1 MNRPGGKSVIITLRG
16 GLPVDLTA
24 IRRHLTGASLSNAIQ
39 DIGFATLALW
49 RLGPLSPELIM
60 QRAGCAESVEP
71 VEYDAPWCRE
81 IARTPAWNSAM
92 RVAAAP
98 NSAVGQK
105 QKSRLSRNAYSSARF
120 RRSDFPFED
129 AILPIPQKKFPVLPL
144 GNSTANL
151 L

>member
-1 MNRPGGKSVIITLRG
+1 M
-16 GLPVDLTA
+16 DLTA
-24 IRRHLTGASLSNAIQ
+24 IRRHLTGASLSVSALSNSIQ

-98 NSAVGQK
+98 NFAVGQK
-105 QKSRLSRNAYSSARF
+105 QKSALES
-120 RRSDFPFED
+120 EC
-129 AILPIPQKKFPVLPL
+129 
-144 GNSTANL
+144 L
-151 L
+151 LFG